1 LRKEN
6 VLKIDK
12 DCHVSSD
19 WLQDYTGLAKYVC
32 NVHNVRV
39 LSIKKT
45 NSRKKGI
52 HLYISIWP
60 PVEAMLADRLQ
71 WLLGDDC
78 LRVDFNRA
86 RIRAGLREWNKL
98 FEVAGKR
105 LRTISSPQGSCRNKN
120 NREMEVN

>member
-1 LRKEN
+1 MKKEN

-12 DCHVSSD
+12 DSHVSSD
-19 WLQDYTGLAKYVC
+19 WLQNYVTLAKYVC
-32 NVHNVRV
+32 KVHHVRI
-39 LSIKKT
+39 LSIEKS

-52 HLYISIWP
+52 HLYITISP

-86 RIRAGLREWNKL
+86 RIRAGLQEWNKL
-98 FEVAGKR
+98 FETIGR
-105 LRTISSPQGSCRNKN
+105 QLRSLYQSHVVDSCSWS
-120 NREMEVN
+120 